1 MLLRNEHERSHKYVA
16 VLQVDV
22 KIIKNLKSTSVMSL
36 HWHLLLGYE
45 YKLIWCLKHLL
56 EIDQSRVLESELE
69 HHHLPQDLLP
79 AWLPFPPLPDKFG
92 GHFFTSLIVDAF
104 LYNSKLSP
112 AKKKK
117 HHLTINSET
126 TNKLST
132 EIVNNNISSNILKQ
146 RHFNHV
152 DVHF

>member
-1 MLLRNEHERSHKYVA
+1 
-16 VLQVDV
+16 
-22 KIIKNLKSTSVMSL
+22 MSL
-36 HWHLLLGYE
+36 HWHLLFSNE
-45 YKLIWCLKHLL
+45 YKLIWCLEHLL

-117 HHLTINSET
+117 RT
-126 TNKLST
+126 LS
-132 EIVNNNISSNILKQ
+132 N
-146 RHFNHV
+146 
-152 DVHF
+152 